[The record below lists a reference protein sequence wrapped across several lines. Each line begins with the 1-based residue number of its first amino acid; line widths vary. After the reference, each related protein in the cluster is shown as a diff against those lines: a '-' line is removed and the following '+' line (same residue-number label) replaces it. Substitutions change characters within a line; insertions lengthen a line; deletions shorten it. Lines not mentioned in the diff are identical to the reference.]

1 MEINFKGFGIKN
13 FRSFDEEGIYI
24 DSLKKIN
31 IFIGKNNSGKSNVL
45 RFIKRVQE
53 VALKT
58 ADREYTITD
67 QFKRNGDTPSIS
79 FDVSE
84 QDVIL
89 SGDPQSEKFK
99 ICINLNSFDFKY
111 NDSFLQKYRGIELYA
126 MQSRIRRITD
136 DNKAYIN
143 AIKQDI
149 ENKVREYFDS
159 FKKVEYIPQFRQII
173 DGQTIEDSEEPDFN
187 GNNIIALMFRMQNPD
202 IGQEEERK
210 KFDNVQKFVR
220 ELLKNE
226 ELKIQIPNTKDK
238 IIIEMNGE
246 RLPLSHLGTGI
257 HQLVILCCALEIFTD
272 TIFCIEEPEIHLHPE
287 LQRKFLDLLKRT
299 QNRYFITTHSNV
311 FLDYDD
317 NVSIYHVTHD
327 GEKSKVTNI
336 NNSKHNHDI
345 LDDLGY
351 KNSDILQAN
360 GIIWVE
366 GPSDRVFLNHWLH
379 LKRPDLIEGLHYSIL
394 FYGGRLLS
402 NLSYSPDFLDKTLI
416 PLLKINRNAYVIID
430 KDGKRMTDSL
440 NTTKTRIKNE
450 IGDHKCWITK
460 GREIENYLST
470 STIKKWLKEKTK
482 KELHFEYSQQEKL
495 ENSIRAANIS
505 GVEIKYET
513 NKNAFSKELVK
524 YIENEDFKILDL
536 EAKIDEIIRW
546 IDKWNG

>member
-1 MEINFKGFGIKN
+1 MNFKGFGIKN
-13 FRSFDEEGIYI
+13 FRSFDENGIYI

-45 RFIKRVQE
+45 RFIKKLQQIAINTSRDFSE
-53 VALKT
+53 I
-58 ADREYTITD
+58 DYH
-67 QFKRNGDTPSIS
+67 KRNRQAPSVIL
-79 FDVSE
+79 FFNE
-84 QDVIL
+84 KDVIKKGTPNNE
-89 SGDPQSEKFK
+89 SFEVS
-99 ICINLNSFDFKY
+99 INLSSVELEY
-111 NDSFLQKYRGIELYA
+111 NDSFLRKYHNKDLVK
-126 MQSRIRRITD
+126 MQSQYSSSDDEGLITLIKTSIERQIR
-136 DNKAYIN
+136 
-143 AIKQDI
+143 Q
-149 ENKVREYFDS
+149 S
-159 FKKVEYIPQFRQII
+159 FGQFQKVEYIPQFRQII
-173 DGQTIEDSEEPDFN
+173 DDHQEENLIKSDFN
-187 GNNIIALMFRMQNPD
+187 GNNIVTLMFRMQNPD
-202 IGQEEERK
+202 IGQEADRE

-220 ELLKNE
+220 ELLKNK

-287 LQRKFLDLLKRT
+287 LQRKFLDLLKST

-327 GEKSKVTNI
+327 GEKSKITNI

-366 GPSDRVFLNHWLH
+366 GPSDRVFLNRWLH
-379 LKRPDLIEGLHYSIL
+379 LKRPHLIEGLHYSIL

-402 NLSYSPDFLDKTLI
+402 NLSYSSDFLDKTLI

-430 KDGKRMTDSL
+430 KDGKKITDKL
-440 NTTKTRIKNE
+440 NDTKTRIKNE

-460 GREIENYLST
+460 GREIENYLSE

-482 KELHFEYSQQEKL
+482 KELHFEYSHQEKL
-495 ENSIRAANIS
+495 ENSIKVA
-505 GVEIKYET
+505 
-513 NKNAFSKELVK
+513 
-524 YIENEDFKILDL
+524 
-536 EAKIDEIIRW
+536 
-546 IDKWNG
+546 

>member
-1 MEINFKGFGIKN
+1 MNFKGFGIKN

-53 VALKT
+53 VAIKT
-58 ADREYTITD
+58 TDREYTITD
-67 QFKRNGDTPSIS
+67 QFKRNGETASIS
-79 FDVSE
+79 FEVSE

-89 SGDPQSEKFK
+89 SGDPQDEKFK
-99 ICINLNSFDFKY
+99 ICINLNSYEFEY

-126 MQSRIRRITD
+126 MQSRIRRNTD
-136 DNKAYIN
+136 ENKAYIN
-143 AIKQDI
+143 VIKQDI
-149 ENKVREYFDS
+149 ENKVRGYFDS

-173 DGQTIEDSEEPDFN
+173 DGQTIEDAKEPDFN

-202 IGQEEERK
+202 IGQEADRK

-238 IIIEMNGE
+238 IIIELNGE

-430 KDGKRMTDSL
+430 KDGKRITDSL

-460 GREIENYLST
+460 GREIENYLSAT
-470 STIKKWLKEKTK
+470 TIKKWLKEKTK
-482 KELHFEYSQQEKL
+482 KELHFEYSHQEKL
-495 ENSIRAANIS
+495 ENSIKAANIS
-505 GVEIKYET
+505 GVEVKYET
-513 NKNAFSKELVK
+513 NKNAFSKELIK
-524 YIENEDFKILDL
+524 HIDYEDFKTLDL
-536 EAKIDEIIRW
+536 ETKIDEIIRW

>member
-1 MEINFKGFGIKN
+1 MEFKYFGIKN
-13 FRSFDEEGIYI
+13 YRSFGSDGVYL

-31 IFIGKNNSGKSNVL
+31 VFIGKNNSGKSNIL
-45 RFIKRVQE
+45 RFIKRVQQ
-53 VALKT
+53 VAMNV
-58 ADREYTITD
+58 DRTFFQTDYHKRNQQAPSIILRFNEKDMIEKGDPANDEFEASVNLYTIEID
-67 QFKRNGDTPSIS
+67 YD
-79 FDVSE
+79 
-84 QDVIL
+84 
-89 SGDPQSEKFK
+89 
-99 ICINLNSFDFKY
+99 
-111 NDSFLQKYRGIELYA
+111 DSFLRKYNNKALLK
-126 MQSRIRRITD
+126 MQSQYSGNGDEALIKLIKTGIDRKIRHS
-136 DNKAYIN
+136 
-143 AIKQDI
+143 
-149 ENKVREYFDS
+149 FDQ

-173 DGQTIEDSEEPDFN
+173 EAEKYEKDENLLKSDFN
-187 GNNIIALMFRMQNPD
+187 GNDVVERMFKMQNPD
-202 IGQEEERK
+202 IGEEAHRI
-210 KFDNVQKFVR
+210 KFDNIQKFVR
-220 ELLKNE
+220 ELLKNDQ
-226 ELKIQIPNTKDK
+226 LTIQVPNTKDK

-246 RLPLSHLGTGI
+246 RLPLSQLGTGI

-430 KDGKRMTDSL
+430 KDGKKITDKL
-440 NTTKTRIKNE
+440 NATKTRIKNE

-460 GREIENYLST
+460 GREIENYLSE

-482 KELHFEYSQQEKL
+482 KELHFEYSHQEKL
-495 ENSIRAANIS
+495 ENSIKAANIS

-513 NKNAFSKELVK
+513 NKNAFSKELVE
-524 YIENEDFKILDL
+524 YIECADFKTLDL
-536 EAKIDEIIRW
+536 EAKIDEIIDW

>member
-1 MEINFKGFGIKN
+1 
-13 FRSFDEEGIYI
+13 
-24 DSLKKIN
+24 
-31 IFIGKNNSGKSNVL
+31 
-45 RFIKRVQE
+45 
-53 VALKT
+53 
-58 ADREYTITD
+58 
-67 QFKRNGDTPSIS
+67 
-79 FDVSE
+79 
-84 QDVIL
+84 
-89 SGDPQSEKFK
+89 
-99 ICINLNSFDFKY
+99 
-111 NDSFLQKYRGIELYA
+111 
-126 MQSRIRRITD
+126 
-136 DNKAYIN
+136 
-143 AIKQDI
+143 
-149 ENKVREYFDS
+149 
-159 FKKVEYIPQFRQII
+159 
-173 DGQTIEDSEEPDFN
+173 
-187 GNNIIALMFRMQNPD
+187 MFRMQNPD
-202 IGQEEERK
+202 IGQEADRE

-430 KDGKRMTDSL
+430 KDGKKITDKL
-440 NTTKTRIKNE
+440 NATKTRIKNE
-450 IGDHKCWITK
+450 IGDYKCWITK
-460 GREIENYLST
+460 GREIENYLSE

-482 KELHFEYSQQEKL
+482 KELHFEYSHQEKL
-495 ENSIRAANIS
+495 ENSIKAANIS
-505 GVEIKYET
+505 GVEIKYEK

-524 YIENEDFKILDL
+524 YIEYADFKTLDL

>member
-1 MEINFKGFGIKN
+1 MIEKGDPGN
-13 FRSFDEEGIYI
+13 DE
-24 DSLKKIN
+24 
-31 IFIGKNNSGKSNVL
+31 F
-45 RFIKRVQE
+45 E
-53 VALKT
+53 VSVNL
-58 ADREYTITD
+58 YTIEPD
-67 QFKRNGDTPSIS
+67 YD
-79 FDVSE
+79 
-84 QDVIL
+84 
-89 SGDPQSEKFK
+89 
-99 ICINLNSFDFKY
+99 
-111 NDSFLQKYRGIELYA
+111 DSFLRKYNNKALLK
-126 MQSRIRRITD
+126 MQSQYSGNGDEVLIKIIRTGIDRKI
-136 DNKAYIN
+136 
-143 AIKQDI
+143 
-149 ENKVREYFDS
+149 RHSFDQ

-173 DGQTIEDSEEPDFN
+173 EDEKHEKGENLLKSDFN
-187 GNNIIALMFRMQNPD
+187 GNDIVERVFKMQNPD
-202 IGQEEERK
+202 IGQEAHRR
-210 KFDNVQKFVR
+210 KFDNIQNFVR
-220 ELLKNE
+220 ELLKND
-226 ELKIQIPNTKDK
+226 ELTIQVPNTKDK

-246 RLPLSHLGTGI
+246 RLPLSYLGTGI

-327 GEKSKVTNI
+327 GEKSKITNI

-379 LKRPDLIEGLHYSIL
+379 LKRHDLIEGLHYSIL

-430 KDGKRMTDSL
+430 KDGKRMTESL
-440 NTTKTRIKNE
+440 NATKTRIKNE

-460 GREIENYLST
+460 GREIENYLSA